1 MKVLIVDDEEE
12 ICKWLQRE
20 LRKEGYEVDYTTSP
34 VGVLEK
40 LKEAKEKGKAYELLL
55 LDLRMPQMNGLELLK
70 GIREAR
76 LGLDV
81 VIITGYGDEDKA
93 AEAIR
98 LGAFDYLRKPISLG
112 ELRTAVF
119 RVRQKRAEEEKKAL
133 KHRVLVVDDEPDLCE
148 RIKREL
154 EKEGCYEVAVAYDGV
169 EGLEYFKNN
178 RVDVAIA
185 DIRMPR
191 MDGLEMLDKCRE
203 ITDDFVSIVIT
214 GYGDHETA
222 IEALKLSAFDYL
234 KKPISLDELITSVSK
249 GIEVLE
255 LRRGLAA
262 RKREL
267 EIESALK
274 GEYAKKIEREKNFS
288 ANIIATVP
296 DSLLVLDRDL
306 RIKNANRSFY
316 EKIQTEPEKV
326 IGTRIT
332 DILGNDDG
340 KKLSSELTKLFG
352 TGDMLENFELHY
364 QSEKLGERVF
374 NIRARGM
381 LSAEEE
387 EEEEEELVVLEDIT
401 ELKRAKEEIQRTSRL
416 NQGII
421 DAAPV
426 GIITYDSAGVIS
438 QINRRHLEIDRSTI
452 LDPQKFIG
460 YNIFEHP
467 TIAENKLLDPLRK
480 VLDGESFDMEFD
492 KFKTLTAEIAVR
504 VKGVPLIN
512 GNSEVIGGLV
522 MDEDITELKEAEE
535 KLLHSERLAAI
546 GKLSASVAHEIRNPL
561 GVVNNAAYYLKMT
574 LPEPDETTREYLDI
588 INNEVKRAGD
598 IISTLLELT
607 RSRLAD
613 RQEVEVSSLIDKTL
627 EKFDLAENIELKKD
641 IPADIPPIFADPV
654 QIEQVFYNLI
664 NNALQAMSMPE
675 SESRDKGG
683 ELGIKVK
690 LRKKK
695 GKEMVEVSF
704 SDTGVGI
711 SRENMKNLFEP
722 LFTTKA
728 RGIGLGL
735 SICKNLVE
743 ANDGEIEV
751 QSEVGKGTTVRVSLP
766 GVEFFNTVK
775 ST

>member
-1 MKVLIVDDEEE
+1 MKVLIVDDEAE

-34 VGVLEK
+34 VGVQEK
-40 LKEAKEKGKAYELLL
+40 IKEAKEKGKAYELLL
-55 LDLRMPQMNGLELLK
+55 LDLRMPQMNGFELLQE
-70 GIREAR
+70 IREAR

-93 AEAIR
+93 TEAIR
-98 LGAFDYLRKPISLG
+98 LGAFDYLRKPISLE

-119 RVRQKRAEEEKKAL
+119 RVRQKRAAEQKKAL
-133 KHRVLVVDDEPDLCE
+133 KHCVLVVDDEPDLCE

-154 EKEGCYEVAVAYDGV
+154 EKEGCYEVAVAHDGV
-169 EGLEYFKNN
+169 EGLEYFTTN
-178 RVDVAIA
+178 RVDAVIA
-185 DIRMPR
+185 DIKMPR

-214 GYGDHETA
+214 GFGDHETA
-222 IEALKLSAFDYL
+222 IEALKLGAFDYL
-234 KKPISLDELITSVSK
+234 KKPVSLDELITSVSK

-267 EIESALK
+267 EIEGAVK
-274 GEYAKKIEREKNFS
+274 EQYAKKIEREKNFS

-306 RIKNANRSFY
+306 RIKNANLSFY
-316 EKIQTEPEKV
+316 NVFQTEPEKV
-326 IGTRIT
+326 MGTRIT
-332 DILGNDDG
+332 DIFRGDG
-340 KKLSSELTKLFG
+340 GKLSTELTNLFG

-364 QSEKLGERVF
+364 QSEKQGERIF
-374 NIRARGM
+374 NITARGM
-381 LSAEEE
+381 LVAEE
-387 EEEEEELVVLEDIT
+387 EEEEEELVVLDDITERKRAEEALRESQERLSRFIDSATAQFALLDSELNYVEINKAALEFFGLNKGDVIGKNTLDIVPDAKERGLYDRYMEVINTGEPLFVDDFVPHPGFGDLHLSIRAFKVGNGIGVLVTDIT
-401 ELKRAKEEIQRTSRL
+401 ELKQ
-416 NQGII
+416 
-421 DAAPV
+421 
-426 GIITYDSAGVIS
+426 
-438 QINRRHLEIDRSTI
+438 
-452 LDPQKFIG
+452 
-460 YNIFEHP
+460 
-467 TIAENKLLDPLRK
+467 
-480 VLDGESFDMEFD
+480 M
-492 KFKTLTAEIAVR
+492 
-504 VKGVPLIN
+504 
-512 GNSEVIGGLV
+512 
-522 MDEDITELKEAEE
+522 EE
-535 KLLHSERLAAI
+535 KLLRSERLAAI

-561 GVVNNAAYYLKMT
+561 GVVNNASYYLKMT
-574 LPEPDETTREYLDI
+574 LTEADETTREYLDI

-598 IISTLLELT
+598 IISSLLELT

-613 RQEVEVSSLIDKTL
+613 QQEVEASSLIDKAL

-641 IPADIPPIFADPV
+641 IQDDIPPIFADPV

-664 NNALQAMSMPE
+664 NNAIQAMSMPE
-675 SESRDKGG
+675 SERRGKGKGG
-683 ELGIKVK
+683 ELGIKINVK
-690 LRKKK
+690 SRKKK
-695 GKEMVEVSF
+695 GKAMVEVFF

-711 SRENMKNLFEP
+711 SRENMKKLFEP

-743 ANDGEIEV
+743 ANEGKIEV

-766 GVEFFNTVK
+766 GVKKLN
-775 ST
+775 SDAD